1 MLHELRR
8 VADAQYDLLDV
19 ATAAVPPVPPGPR
32 DPADDARPA
41 ATRAAAAVHPA
52 LDTRLGAFALAAVLA
67 FLICLG
73 SGAVRAVSGEVLPI
87 WAANGVLLAQALT
100 TRETRRL
107 YVLTGGALGFL
118 GADLTQG
125 DSLYVSSS
133 FVAANIVE
141 VVIALLFAPRVAST
155 AELARPRRCLSF
167 MAGAVVLAPAVS
179 GAVAVSL
186 LHVRFG
192 AHPFASFR
200 DWVVA
205 DALGMTIFTPAALV
219 FFSGELRALWRSER
233 RNRTLALLALLAGV
247 TLIVF
252 SQGTWR
258 LTYWALPPVAVLA
271 FEAEL
276 AAVFVGVLLLIA
288 IAMAFTLHGQAALWI
303 EPHHES
309 NHARIIA
316 LQLFVLAALG
326 MAFPINALQA
336 QRRKL
341 LDLLRE
347 SEQRYRALAENADDV
362 VMQLS
367 LNGTVT
373 YVSPRV
379 QSKLGYLPAA
389 LMGTGVLGLVH
400 PADRGAVES
409 AIEAVQRDRG
419 EVAIR
424 YRARRANG
432 SHIWV
437 QSLLSPAFTLP
448 HRPFDALAFTMRD
461 INASTLEEQ
470 RREAEQIEL
479 KRLAYVDG
487 LSGLYNRRHFDIEL
501 KRSLFSVDTQDA
513 NAGIVLLLVDID
525 EFKAYN
531 DAYGHQAG
539 DDCLRAVASAI
550 AAAVPQAGIAARYG
564 GEEFA
569 IILGDSDP
577 DDAVEIAERIRCGV
591 ELQRIP
597 HAASSRQTVTVSVGV
612 AAARSGADVT
622 VCMLVGAADAAL
634 YRAKRLGRNRIASQG
649 WLTAEL

>member
-8 VADAQYDLLDV
+8 VADAQYDFAEV
-19 ATAAVPPVPPGPR
+19 AAATAPLAPP
-32 DPADDARPA
+32 DAADDAQS
-41 ATRAAAAVHPA
+41 AAASSPPA
-52 LDTRLGAFALAAVLA
+52 LGKRLGAFALAAVLV

-73 SGAVRAVSGEVLPI
+73 SGAARAMSGEVLPI
-87 WAANGVLLAQALT
+87 WVANGVLLAQALAA
-100 TRETRRL
+100 REPCRL
-107 YVLTGGALGFL
+107 HVLLGGALGFL
-118 GADLTQG
+118 GANLARG

-133 FVAANIVE
+133 FMAADIVE
-141 VVIALLFAPRVAST
+141 VVIALLFAPRVACT
-155 AELARPRRCLSF
+155 AELARPRRCLRF
-167 MAGAVVLAPAVS
+167 VAGAVALAPAVS
-179 GAVAVSL
+179 GAVAVLL
-186 LHVRFG
+186 LHARFG
-192 AHPFASFR
+192 AHPFSSFL

-219 FFSGELRALWRSER
+219 FFSGELRTLWRSER
-233 RNRTLALLALLAGV
+233 RNRTLVLLALLAVV
-247 TLIVF
+247 TLAVF

-288 IAMAFTLHGQAALWI
+288 IAMAFTIHGQGALWI

-309 NHARIIA
+309 NHARILA

-326 MAFPINALQA
+326 IAFPINALQA

-347 SEQRYRALAENADDV
+347 SEQRYRTLAENADDV

-400 PADRGAVES
+400 PTDRAAVES

-424 YRARRANG
+424 YRARHANG
-432 SHIWV
+432 SHIWM
-437 QSLLSPAFTLP
+437 QSLLSPAFTPP

-461 INASTLEEQ
+461 INASTLEDQ
-470 RREAEQIEL
+470 RRDAEQVEL
-479 KRLAYVDG
+479 KRLAYVDS

-501 KRSLFSVDTQDA
+501 KRSLLSADAA
-513 NAGIVLLLVDID
+513 NASAGVVLLLVDID
-525 EFKAYN
+525 EFKGYN

-550 AAAVPQAGIAARYG
+550 AAAVPHTGIAARYG

-569 IILGDSDP
+569 IILGDSNP
-577 DDAVEIAERIRCGV
+577 DDALEIAEHIRCGV

-597 HAASSRQTVTVSVGV
+597 HAASNRQTVTVSVGV
-612 AAARSGADVT
+612 AAARGGAELT
-622 VCMLVGAADAAL
+622 VRMLVGAADAAL

-649 WLTAEL
+649 WLTAEV